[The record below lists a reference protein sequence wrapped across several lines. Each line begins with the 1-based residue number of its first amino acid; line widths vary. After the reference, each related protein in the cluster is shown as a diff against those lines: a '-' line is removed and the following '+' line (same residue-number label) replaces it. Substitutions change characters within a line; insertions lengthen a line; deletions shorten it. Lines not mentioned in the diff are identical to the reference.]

1 MLTCVRA
8 RRIVYDSYARR
19 PLLPFL
25 AVNRGK
31 GVGRAAVQ
39 AARLI
44 HLI

>member
-1 MLTCVRA
+1 MREGTANRLRQLC
-8 RRIVYDSYARR
+8 